1 MSFTNLFSKLTAH
14 QKQFITNEL
23 KNLINICDNQMKK
36 QSEINH
42 ILNNIFQD
50 CVKEEVGRQLTI
62 DETHEF
68 LTKNSKQISEML
80 KSKQLFIGNST
91 IEKYMSVTLVN
102 VGSSETLEDIKL
114 QDKVLKQTL
123 DEIFKQ
129 LSTNK

>member
-1 MSFTNLFSKLTAH
+1 
-14 QKQFITNEL
+14 
-23 KNLINICDNQMKK
+23 MKK